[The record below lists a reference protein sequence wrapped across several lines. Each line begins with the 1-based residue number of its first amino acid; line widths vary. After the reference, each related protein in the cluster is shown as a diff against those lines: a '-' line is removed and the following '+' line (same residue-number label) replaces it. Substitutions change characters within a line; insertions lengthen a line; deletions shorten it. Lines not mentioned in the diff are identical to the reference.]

1 MTPILNYLHSGEL
14 PVDHNKARKLGLRAS
29 WFVLIK
35 EVLYKRGFA
44 FPYLGCLTEDEANYA
59 LREIYE
65 GICGDHSRAQPFTS
79 EVLRTKYY
87 WPTVQKDAFAFV
99 QACDK
104 CQWFANIIKVLVEE
118 LTPITS
124 PWPLTQWRTDI
135 AGPLPTGKKQ
145 MKFLLVTINYF
156 TKLLKHN
163 PWQKLQKI
171 IYKCLF
177 GRMLSAGSEYP
188 RTPLVQWV
196 GRSDNLHF
204 TQNHQSLA

>member
-104 CQWFANIIKVLVEE
+104 CQWFANIIKVTHTHNFPLASHSMENWYSWTSANWEE
-118 LTPITS
+118 TNEVF
-124 PWPLTQWRTDI
+124 
-135 AGPLPTGKKQ
+135 AG
-145 MKFLLVTINYF
+145 YH
-156 TKLLKHN
+156 KLL
-163 PWQKLQKI
+163 
-171 IYKCLF
+171 
-177 GRMLSAGSEYP
+177 
-188 RTPLVQWV
+188 
-196 GRSDNLHF
+196 
-204 TQNHQSLA
+204 HQIVEA